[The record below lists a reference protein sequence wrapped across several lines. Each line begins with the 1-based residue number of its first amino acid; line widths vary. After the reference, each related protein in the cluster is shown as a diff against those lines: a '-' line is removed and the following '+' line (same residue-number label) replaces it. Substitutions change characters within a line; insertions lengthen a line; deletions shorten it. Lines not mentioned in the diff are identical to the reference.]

1 MVLIIIVCAI
11 AWGVCR
17 FKKVDFVD
25 TLFIGFLIGI
35 ASIYISGFI
44 GLCTALLTQ
53 TETYK
58 NVNYYV
64 SHGKLSAYSKENIY
78 ITAATEDDSY
88 TDFSIVKK
96 QDMAEGENILV
107 KETYQGALKNYSCLF
122 LGKQLNILFMR
133 KENNYASNAYMYDSR
148 SYVF

>member
-53 TETYK
+53 TEVKTETYK
-58 NVNYYV
+58 NVENYPPIV
-64 SHGKLSAYSKENIY
+64 KKIFILLRRL
-78 ITAATEDDSY
+78 Y

>member
-35 ASIYISGFI
+35 ASIFISGLI
-44 GLCTALLTQ
+44 GICTASLTQ
-53 TETYK
+53 TEVKTETYK
-58 NVNYYV
+58 NVNYYI

-78 ITAATEDDSY
+78 ITAETDDSY
-88 TDFSIVKK
+88 TDFSIVKE
-96 QDMAEGENILV
+96 QNMAEGENILV
-107 KETYQGALKNYSCLF
+107 KETYQGALKNYSSLF
-122 LGKQLNILFMR
+122 IGADWKTTKYIIYE
-133 KENNYASNAYMYDSR
+133 KGE
-148 SYVF
+148 

>member
-1 MVLIIIVCAI
+1 MVLIIIVCII

-17 FKKVDFVD
+17 FKQVDFVD
-25 TLFIGFLIGI
+25 TLFTGFITGI
-35 ASIYISGFI
+35 VSIVISGLV
-44 GLCTALLTQ
+44 GLCTASLTQ
-53 TETYK
+53 TKVKTETYK

-64 SHGKLSAYSKENIY
+64 SHGKLSAYSKENVY

-107 KETYQGALKNYSCLF
+107 KETYQGALKNYSSLF
-122 LGKQLNILFMR
+122 VGADWKTI
-133 KENNYASNAYMYDSR
+133 KYIIYEKGE
-148 SYVF
+148 

>member
-53 TETYK
+53 TEVK
-58 NVNYYV
+58 MENYPP
-64 SHGKLSAYSKENIY
+64 
-78 ITAATEDDSY
+78 
-88 TDFSIVKK
+88 IVKK
-96 QDMAEGENILV
+96 IFILLRRLAV
-107 KETYQGALKNYSCLF
+107 VPTTTTK
-122 LGKQLNILFMR
+122 IL
-133 KENNYASNAYMYDSR
+133 Y
-148 SYVF
+148 

>member
-17 FKKVDFVD
+17 FKKVDFLD
-25 TLFIGFLIGI
+25 TLFRGFLIGI
-35 ASIYISGFI
+35 ASIFISGFI
-44 GLCTALLTQ
+44 GLCTASLTQ
-53 TETYK
+53 TEVK
-58 NVNYYV
+58 NVNYYI
-64 SHGKLSAYSKENIY
+64 SHGKLFAYSKENVY

-107 KETYQGALKNYSCLF
+107 KETYQGALLSFSWC
-122 LGKQLNILFMR
+122 
-133 KENNYASNAYMYDSR
+133 
-148 SYVF
+148 

>member
-17 FKKVDFVD
+17 FKKVNFLD
-25 TLFIGFLIGI
+25 TLLIGI
-35 ASIYISGFI
+35 ASIF
-44 GLCTALLTQ
+44 TASLTQ

-58 NVNYYV
+58 N
-64 SHGKLSAYSKENIY
+64 GKLFAYSKENVY

-96 QDMAEGENILV
+96 
-107 KETYQGALKNYSCLF
+107 GA
-122 LGKQLNILFMR
+122 
-133 KENNYASNAYMYDSR
+133 D
-148 SYVF
+148 

>member
-1 MVLIIIVCAI
+1 MVLIIIVCII
-11 AWGVCR
+11 ALGVCR
-17 FKKVDFVD
+17 FKQVDFVD
-25 TLFIGFLIGI
+25 TLFIGFITGI
-35 ASIYISGFI
+35 VSIVISGLV
-44 GLCTALLTQ
+44 GLCTASLTQ

-64 SHGKLSAYSKENIY
+64 SHGKLSAYSKENVY

-107 KETYQGALKNYSCLF
+107 KETYQGALKNYNCLF
-122 LGKQLNILFMR
+122 IG
-133 KENNYASNAYMYDSR
+133 AD
-148 SYVF
+148 

>member
-17 FKKVDFVD
+17 FKKVDFLD

-35 ASIYISGFI
+35 ASII
-44 GLCTALLTQ
+44 GLCTASLTQ
-53 TETYK
+53 MEVK
-58 NVNYYV
+58 NYYI
-64 SHGKLSAYSKENIY
+64 SHGKLFAYSKENVY

-122 LGKQLNILFMR
+122 L
-133 KENNYASNAYMYDSR
+133 ENN
-148 SYVF
+148 

>member
-17 FKKVDFVD
+17 FKKVDFLD

-35 ASIYISGFI
+35 ASIFISGFI
-44 GLCTALLTQ
+44 GLCTASLTQ
-53 TETYK
+53 TEVKTETYK
-58 NVNYYV
+58 NVNYYI
-64 SHGKLSAYSKENIY
+64 SHGKLFAYNKENVY

-96 QDMAEGENILV
+96 QEENILV
-107 KETYQGALKNYSCLF
+107 KETYQGALKNYNCLF
-122 LGKQLNILFMR
+122 IGADYILFMR

>member
-17 FKKVDFVD
+17 FKKVDFLD

-44 GLCTALLTQ
+44 GLCTASLTQ

-58 NVNYYV
+58 NVNYYI
-64 SHGKLSAYSKENIY
+64 SHGKLFAYSKENVY
-78 ITAATEDDSY
+78 ITAATEDDS
-88 TDFSIVKK
+88 
-96 QDMAEGENILV
+96 
-107 KETYQGALKNYSCLF
+107 
-122 LGKQLNILFMR
+122 
-133 KENNYASNAYMYDSR
+133 
-148 SYVF
+148 

>member
-17 FKKVDFVD
+17 FKKVNFLD

-35 ASIYISGFI
+35 ASIFISGFI
-44 GLCTALLTQ
+44 GLCTASLTQ

-58 NVNYYV
+58 NVNYYI
-64 SHGKLSAYSKENIY
+64 SHGKLFAYSKENVY

-96 QDMAEGENILV
+96 QDMAEGENIL
-107 KETYQGALKNYSCLF
+107 ALKNYSCLF
-122 LGKQLNILFMR
+122 LGADWKTTKYIIYE
-133 KENNYASNAYMYDSR
+133 KGE
-148 SYVF
+148 

>member
-17 FKKVDFVD
+17 FKKVNFLD
-25 TLFIGFLIGI
+25 TLLIGFLIGI
-35 ASIYISGFI
+35 ASIFISGFI
-44 GLCTALLTQ
+44 GLCTASLTQ
-53 TETYK
+53 TEVKTETYK
-58 NVNYYV
+58 NVNYYI
-64 SHGKLSAYSKENIY
+64 SHGKLFAYSKENVY
-78 ITAATEDDSY
+78 ITAA

-122 LGKQLNILFMR
+122 LGADWKTTKYIIYE
-133 KENNYASNAYMYDSR
+133 KGE
-148 SYVF
+148 

>member
-44 GLCTALLTQ
+44 GLCTALLT
-53 TETYK
+53 
-58 NVNYYV
+58 
-64 SHGKLSAYSKENIY
+64 
-78 ITAATEDDSY
+78 
-88 TDFSIVKK
+88 
-96 QDMAEGENILV
+96 
-107 KETYQGALKNYSCLF
+107 
-122 LGKQLNILFMR
+122 
-133 KENNYASNAYMYDSR
+133 
-148 SYVF
+148 